1 MNVEGWNRL
10 LKGTEMSIFGS
21 NFHRPWSLLGSNDF
35 TIHSDV
41 SLMIFVIKS
50 LLLQRI
56 SFKRRSVH
64 LVKFKRFACLKTKAM
79 DSSDS
84 PTKSQPQKPFV
95 KFTIPKWVRNH
106 FWSSL
111 YRVTLVMQSLFFF
124 FFFGL
129 HNETKRYVL
138 LSTVKLWKMS
148 NVRLCKSLV
157 GMGSHGSMPFFF
169 GIRLVQYDCSEL

>member
-1 MNVEGWNRL
+1 MNVKGWNRL
-10 LKGTEMSIFGS
+10 LKGTEMSISGS

-95 KFTIPKWVRNH
+95 KFTIPKWVQNH
-106 FWSSL
+106 LWSSL
-111 YRVTLVMQSLFFF
+111 YRVTLVMQSLFF
-124 FFFGL
+124 
-129 HNETKRYVL
+129 
-138 LSTVKLWKMS
+138 
-148 NVRLCKSLV
+148 
-157 GMGSHGSMPFFF
+157 PFFYF
-169 GIRLVQYDCSEL
+169 FLVYITRLNDMFYWVLSNCERCQMSVCVNPWWVWVHMVQCPFFLAFV